1 MAIDSRFDPI
11 DALSRLSIICRVTDA
26 APTRATG
33 PRRAIA
39 CLIARRRGHFTAN
52 DLIADA
58 AARDVQVGRATVFRT
73 LDLLATR
80 GQLERIDLPSGEH
93 AYVACAPQEH
103 HHHVVCRVCGKS
115 AEVEDA
121 GLQSVVTEI
130 ARRSGYRV
138 ESHRLELFGLC
149 PTCARNDS

>member
-1 MAIDSRFDPI
+1 MTP
-11 DALSRLSIICRVTDA
+11 A

-39 CLIARRRGHFTAN
+39 NLIARRRGHFTAN
-52 DLIADA
+52 DLLADA

-80 GQLERIDLPSGEH
+80 GQLERIDLPTGEH
-93 AYVACAPQEH
+93 AYVACAPREH

-115 AEVEDA
+115 AEVRDA
-121 GLQSVVTEI
+121 GMAELVREFG
-130 ARRSGYRV
+130 AWSGYRI

-149 PTCARNDS
+149 PDCARRV

>member
-1 MAIDSRFDPI
+1 VPNAF
-11 DALSRLSIICRVTDA
+11 A
-26 APTRATG
+26 TRATG

-39 CLIARRRGHFTAN
+39 GLVAQRRGHFTAN

-58 AARDVQVGRATVFRT
+58 AASDVQVGRATVFRT

-93 AYVACAPQEH
+93 AYVSCAPQEH
-103 HHHVVCRVCGKS
+103 HHHVVCRVCGSS

-121 GLQSVVTEI
+121 GLQAVVREI
-130 ARRSGYRV
+130 GARSGYRID
-138 ESHRLELFGLC
+138 SHRLELFGLC
-149 PTCARNDS
+149 PSCHVGSSS

>member
-1 MAIDSRFDPI
+1 M
-11 DALSRLSIICRVTDA
+11 THA
-26 APTRATG
+26 AQTRTTG

-39 CLIARRRGHFTAN
+39 SLIAKRRGHFTAN
-52 DLIADA
+52 DLLADA

-93 AYVACAPQEH
+93 AYVACAPQDH

-115 AEVEDA
+115 ADVQDA
-121 GLQSVVTEI
+121 GLQAVVGEI
-130 ARRSGYRV
+130 ARRSGYRI

-149 PTCARNDS
+149 RDCATRDS

>member
-1 MAIDSRFDPI
+1 
-11 DALSRLSIICRVTDA
+11 V
-26 APTRATG
+26 PTRATG

-39 CLIARRRGHFTAN
+39 NLIARRRGYFTAN
-52 DLIADA
+52 DLLADA

-103 HHHVVCRVCGKS
+103 HHHVVCRVCGRS
-115 AEVEDA
+115 ADVQDA
-121 GLQSVVTEI
+121 GLQAVVGAI
-130 ARRSGYRV
+130 ARRSGYQI

-149 PTCARNDS
+149 ADCAKRES